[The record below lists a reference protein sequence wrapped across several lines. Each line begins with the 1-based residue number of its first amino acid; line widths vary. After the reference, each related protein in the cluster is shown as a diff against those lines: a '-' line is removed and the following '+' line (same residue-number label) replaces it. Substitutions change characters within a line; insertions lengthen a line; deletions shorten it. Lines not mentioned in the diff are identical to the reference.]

1 MLSRTTRASVCPLA
15 GRGAGFGRAHR
26 LTRGQIY
33 KTVARAD
40 EQSQAT
46 FDELEIEVPKDQRP
60 TNELEQLKSSFLYSW
75 GTLDTFE
82 YVKRLGLLWS
92 GMFALIGGPIAFQTF
107 APTEQPLEFALSA
120 ATGSLIV
127 VAIANLRI
135 FLGWKYVS
143 DRLMT
148 ATLPYEE
155 TGWYDGQFF
164 VKPPEILARDRLL
177 GMYQTR
183 PVLKRLRT
191 ALQGTGALLMAMSI
205 AVSVLIANGSD
216 ADGVYGRGAAK
227 GRATPDGILFSTS
240 GRVRSMQ
247 DLMEDDEAAAEEA
260 MAQGNQPGYCR
271 DRYFKAVSGS
281 GSMCSE

>member
-1 MLSRTTRASVCPLA
+1 MLTTTTRAIACPLA
-15 GRGAGFGRAHR
+15 GRGAGFGRARR
-26 LTRGQIY
+26 LSRGYIY
-33 KTVARAD
+33 GIVPKAG
-40 EQSQAT
+40 EESQAT
-46 FDELEIEVPKDQRP
+46 FEELEIEVPKDQRP

-75 GTLDTFE
+75 GTLDTLE

-191 ALQGTGALLMAMSI
+191 TLQGTGALLMAMSI

-227 GRATPDGILFSTS
+227 GRATPEGIVFSTS

-247 DLMEDDEAAAEEA
+247 DLLEDDEAAAEEA
-260 MAQGNQPGYCR
+260 LAQGNQPGYCR

-281 GSMCSE
+281 GNLCQQ

>member
-191 ALQGTGALLMAMSI
+191 TLQGTGA
-205 AVSVLIANGSD
+205 
-216 ADGVYGRGAAK
+216 
-227 GRATPDGILFSTS
+227 
-240 GRVRSMQ
+240 
-247 DLMEDDEAAAEEA
+247 
-260 MAQGNQPGYCR
+260 
-271 DRYFKAVSGS
+271 
-281 GSMCSE
+281 